1 MELEKKYIPS
11 RNIKSSKKKKR
22 SDLPMDKKT
31 MNKIK
36 QKNTLK
42 RKYMTNRDQNTRA
55 EYNRVKNQVKTLT
68 NILKKETRERPGE
81 IS

>member
-1 MELEKKYIPS
+1 
-11 RNIKSSKKKKR
+11 
-22 SDLPMDKKT
+22 MDKKT

-36 QKNTLK
+36 QKNALK

>member
-1 MELEKKYIPS
+1 MELEKKYIQS

-36 QKNTLK
+36 QKNALK